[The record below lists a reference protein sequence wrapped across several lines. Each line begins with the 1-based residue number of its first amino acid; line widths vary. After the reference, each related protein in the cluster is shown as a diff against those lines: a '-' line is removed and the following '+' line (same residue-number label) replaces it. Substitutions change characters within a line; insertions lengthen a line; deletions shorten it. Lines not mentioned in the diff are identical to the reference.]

1 MKRNTV
7 ITIDGPAGSGK
18 STIARLLAKRLGFTY
33 LDTGALYR
41 AVAYEIK
48 DKGIDIKD
56 RKRLYE
62 IVKNMDIRFEYDEDD
77 TFIYVNGLEVS
88 EHLRTPEMDMLSS
101 RISAI
106 KEVREALLELQ
117 RGLAAKGNVIAE
129 GRDMGTVVFP
139 RAKIKFFLTATLKER
154 AKRRY
159 IQLKEKGVVVEF
171 EKIMEDLKRRDEQDI
186 SRDIAP
192 LRAAKDAIIVDT
204 TEMGIQEVLEKLI
217 FKIKEVELYD

>member
-117 RGLAAKGNVIAE
+117 RELAAKGNVIAE

>member
-62 IVKNMDIRFEYDEDD
+62 IVKNMDLMFEYDKDD
-77 TFIYVNGLEVS
+77 TLIYVNGIEVS
-88 EHLRTPEMDMLSS
+88 EQLRTPEMDMLSS
-101 RISAI
+101 RISKI

-117 RGLAAKGNVIAE
+117 RELAEKGKVIAE

-159 IQLKEKGVVVEF
+159 IQLKEKGVDVEF
-171 EKIMEDLKRRDEQDI
+171 KKIMKDLKRRDEQDT
-186 SRDIAP
+186 SRAIAP
-192 LRAAKDAIIVDT
+192 LRAAKDAIIIDT
-204 TEMGIQEVLEKLI
+204 TELGVQEVLERLI
-217 FKIKEVELYD
+217 FKIKEVEL

>member
-117 RGLAAKGNVIAE
+117 RELAAKGNVIAE

-186 SRDIAP
+186 SRATAP

>member
-48 DKGIDIKD
+48 DKGIDIED

-117 RGLAAKGNVIAE
+117 RELAAKGNVIAE

>member
-1 MKRNTV
+1 MKYNSI

-62 IVKNMDIRFEYDEDD
+62 IVKNMDLMFEYDKDD
-77 TFIYVNGLEVS
+77 TLIYVNGIEVS
-88 EHLRTPEMDMLSS
+88 EQLRTPEMDMLSS
-101 RISAI
+101 RISKI

-117 RGLAAKGNVIAE
+117 RKLAEKGKVIAE

-159 IQLKEKGVVVEF
+159 IQLKEKGVDVEF
-171 EKIMEDLKRRDEQDI
+171 KKIMKDLKRRDEQDT
-186 SRDIAP
+186 SRAIAP
-192 LRAAKDAIIVDT
+192 LRAAKDAIIIDT
-204 TEMGIQEVLEKLI
+204 TELGVQEVLERLI
-217 FKIKEVELYD
+217 FKIKEVEL